1 MDFLLG
7 ATPHR
12 ERERETGRLCPGA
25 AAAGS
30 GSQGAVFQL
39 LCCHFFC
46 DADVMV
52 VHPGVQEKKTNCCC
66 CLVVIQLIRPS
77 GSPTLSCFQ
86 IRRLVLTRKVKL
98 EAAPLKT
105 TDFGFED
112 YLQSAVPRPACR
124 VEAQPNG
131 RLQDRQSIT
140 MSDFWHKMGC
150 CVVAKPPPKK
160 KRRKID
166 RSMIGEPTNFIHLT
180 HIGSGEMAEG
190 LQPSGP
196 VQEQMRSKGPNTNV
210 RNSLL

>member
-39 LCCHFFC
+39 LCCHFSFFC

-52 VHPGVQEKKTNCCC
+52 VHPGVQEKK
-66 CLVVIQLIRPS
+66 
-77 GSPTLSCFQ
+77 
-86 IRRLVLTRKVKL
+86 
-98 EAAPLKT
+98 
-105 TDFGFED
+105 D